1 MDILKHL
8 FLEDPLSLWIGLALA
23 EIVTLIVWRQSRSR
37 RAAIG
42 LAAFPAAA
50 FAVGLV
56 AWAVE
61 TDYERLVRT
70 LEVMARAADTGDAE
84 AIIERISP
92 EYQPASPAGS
102 TGREARGFDGPRGL
116 ATWRPRG
123 VNGRA
128 RREDL
133 AAAVRLGLRNVR
145 ATADTPTIQ
154 WEDGRAVV
162 RQTYLFRPSPESRFA
177 ANQAFRDV
185 VWEGVFQPD
194 ADREWRLRSA
204 VATRPVRVTPEEG
217 VRYLP
222 R

>member
-37 RAAIG
+37 RAAVG

-50 FAVGLV
+50 IAVGLL

-70 LEVMARAADTGDAE
+70 LDVMARAVDTGDAE
-84 AIIERISP
+84 ALIERVSP
-92 EYQPASPAGS
+92 DYQPAS
-102 TGREARGFDGPRGL
+102 
-116 ATWRPRG
+116 PRG

-133 AAAVRLGLRNVR
+133 AAVVRLGLRHVR
-145 ATADTPTIQ
+145 ATAATPTIQ

-162 RQTYLFRPSPESRFA
+162 RQTYLFRPAPGSRFDA
-177 ANQAFRDV
+177 GQAFRDV

-204 VATRPVRVTPEEG
+204 AAIRPVRVTPEEG

>member
-8 FLEDPLSLWIGLALA
+8 FLENPLSLWIGLALA
-23 EIVTLIVWRQSRSR
+23 EIVTLTVWWQSRSR
-37 RAAIG
+37 RSAIG

-50 FAVGLV
+50 LAVGLV
-56 AWAVE
+56 AWAVQ

-84 AIIERISP
+84 ALIERISP
-92 EYQPASPAGS
+92 EYQ
-102 TGREARGFDGPRGL
+102 
-116 ATWRPRG
+116 
-123 VNGRA
+123 NGRA

-133 AAAVRLGLRNVR
+133 AAVVRLGLRHVR
-145 ATADTPTIQ
+145 ATATTTPTIQ

-162 RQTYLFRPSPESRFA
+162 RQTYLFRPAPGSRFDA
-177 ANQAFRDV
+177 GQPFRDV

-204 VATRPVRVTPEEG
+204 VAIRPVRVTPEEG
-217 VRYLP
+217 VQYLP

>member
-8 FLEDPLSLWIGLALA
+8 FLENPLSLWIGLALA
-23 EIVTLIVWRQSRSR
+23 EIVTLIVWWQSRSR

-50 FAVGLV
+50 LAVGLV
-56 AWAVE
+56 AWAVQ

-84 AIIERISP
+84 ALIERISP
-92 EYQPASPAGS
+92 EYQPAS
-102 TGREARGFDGPRGL
+102 
-116 ATWRPRG
+116 PRG

-133 AAAVRLGLRNVR
+133 AAVVRLGLRHVR
-145 ATADTPTIQ
+145 ATAATPTIQ

-162 RQTYLFRPSPESRFA
+162 RQTYLFRPAPGSRFDA
-177 ANQAFRDV
+177 GQPFRDV

-204 VATRPVRVTPEEG
+204 VAIRPVRVTPEEG

>member
-23 EIVTLIVWRQSRSR
+23 EIVTLIVWWQSRSR

-42 LAAFPAAA
+42 LVAFPAAA
-50 FAVGLV
+50 LAVGLV

-70 LEVMARAADTGDAE
+70 LDVMARAADTGDAE
-84 AIIERISP
+84 ALLERISP

-102 TGREARGFDGPRGL
+102 TGREA
-116 ATWRPRG
+116 WRPRG

-133 AAAVRLGLRNVR
+133 AAVVRLGFRHVR
-145 ATADTPTIQ
+145 ATAATPTIR

-162 RQTYLFRPSPESRFA
+162 RQTYLFRPAPGSRFA

-185 VWEGVFQPD
+185 VWEGVFGPD

-204 VATRPVRVTPEEG
+204 VAIRPVRVTPEEG

>member
-8 FLEDPLSLWIGLALA
+8 FLENPLSLWIALALA
-23 EIVTLIVWRQSRSR
+23 EIVTLIVWWQSRSR

-50 FAVGLV
+50 IAVGLL

-70 LEVMARAADTGDAE
+70 LDVMAKAADTGDAE
-84 AIIERISP
+84 TFIERVSP
-92 EYQPASPAGS
+92 DYQ
-102 TGREARGFDGPRGL
+102 
-116 ATWRPRG
+116 
-123 VNGRA
+123 NGRA

-133 AAAVRLGLRNVR
+133 AAAVQLGLRHVR
-145 ATADTPTIQ
+145 ATADTPTIR

-162 RQTYLFRPSPESRFA
+162 RQTYLFRPAPGSRFA
-177 ANQAFRDV
+177 ANQAFQDV

-204 VATRPVRVTPEEG
+204 VALRPVRATPEEG

>member
-23 EIVTLIVWRQSRSR
+23 EIVTLFVWWQGRSR
-37 RAAIG
+37 RSAIG

-50 FAVGLV
+50 IAVGLL
-56 AWAVE
+56 AWAVQ
-61 TDYERLVRT
+61 TDYERLVQS
-70 LEVMARAADTGDAE
+70 LEVMARAVDTGDAE
-84 AIIERISP
+84 TLIERVSP
-92 EYQPASPAGS
+92 EYQ
-102 TGREARGFDGPRGL
+102 
-116 ATWRPRG
+116 
-123 VNGRA
+123 NGRA

-133 AAAVRLGLRNVR
+133 AAVVRLGLRHVR
-145 ATADTPTIQ
+145 ATAATPTIQ

-162 RQTYLFRPSPESRFA
+162 RQTYLFRPAPGSRFDA
-177 ANQAFRDV
+177 GQPFRDV

-204 VATRPVRVTPEEG
+204 VAIRPVRVTPEEG